1 MGFCTP
7 EPAELKKACPRFIRM
22 EALPGNLPKGAR
34 RHDMWK
40 KEGPESQELRFTQGE
55 MHVLPPEAV
64 VRDKAVGG
72 SGAAGAGSGAVPLG
86 MPLVRFR
93 SSYMGVFLSFL
104 IMPLQ
109 NSSLV
114 F

>member
-7 EPAELKKACPRFIRM
+7 EPAELRKACPRFIRM

-55 MHVLPPEAV
+55 MHVLPPEA
-64 VRDKAVGG
+64 AGG

-86 MPLVRFR
+86 MPLLRFR

-104 IMPLQ
+104 ILPLQ